1 MKILYLSQYYPP
13 EMGAPAARVS
23 AMARRWAGLGHR
35 VTVLTAFPNHPSGVI
50 PGRYRGLYRLEEDD
64 QGVRVRRC
72 FIYPAPNR
80 GVWLRSAC
88 YASFAVSSVLEG
100 YLAPE
105 RPDVVLAT
113 SPQLLVAL
121 SGWTVSRLKGVPL
134 VVEIRDLWPD
144 SIAAVG
150 ALEADSLAMSALRL
164 AERFVYRQADLIVSV
179 TESFVEHLRR
189 NGARRVVVIMN
200 GADPGLFR
208 PLEDTAAVRKRFA
221 LGDRFVA
228 CFAGT
233 LGMAHG
239 LETVL
244 DAAEVL
250 RDDPR
255 FLFWLVGDGA
265 RRAELE
271 REAKRR
277 ALENV
282 RFEGQV
288 PREEVP
294 KILATVDAA
303 LVLLKPDPLF
313 ESVLPS
319 KMFEAMA
326 AGRPVVLGVPGEA
339 KRLLDESG
347 GGIAIPPGD
356 ASALAA
362 AVRRLASHPEEA
374 STMGA
379 RGRRFVLARHSH
391 DALARRYLQELELL
405 VSNSRG

>member
-23 AMARRWAGLGHR
+23 AMARRWAAFGHQ
-35 VTVLTAFPNHPSGVI
+35 VTVLTAFPNHPTGVI
-50 PGRYRGLYRLEEDD
+50 PERYRHLYRLEEDD
-64 QGVRVRRC
+64 HGVRVRRC

-80 GVWLRSAC
+80 GVFLRSAC
-88 YASFAVSSVLEG
+88 YASFAATSAVEG
-100 YLAPE
+100 YLVRE

-121 SGWTVSRLKGVPL
+121 SGWAVSRLKGVPL

-150 ALEADSLAMSALRL
+150 ALRADSLAMRALRI
-164 AERFVYRQADLIVSV
+164 AERFVYRQADLVVSV
-179 TESFVEHLRR
+179 TDSFVEHLRR
-189 NGARRVVVIMN
+189 NGARRVAVIMN

-208 PLEDTAAVRKRFA
+208 PIEDTAALRERFA

-228 CFAGT
+228 CVAGT
-233 LGMAHG
+233 LGLAHG

-244 DAAEVL
+244 DAAEAL

-255 FLFWLVGDGA
+255 FLFWMVGEGA

-271 REAKRR
+271 REARR
-277 ALENV
+277 RLLENV
-282 RFEGQV
+282 RFQGQV
-288 PREEVP
+288 EREEVP
-294 KILATVDAA
+294 NILAAVDAA

-326 AGRPVVLGVPGEA
+326 AGRPVVLGVSGEA
-339 KRLLDESG
+339 KRLLEDSG
-347 GGIAIPPGD
+347 AGIAIPPGD
-356 ASALAA
+356 GRALVE
-362 AVRRLASHPEEA
+362 AVRRLASYPAEA
-374 STMGA
+374 AAMGR
-379 RGRRFVLARHSH
+379 RGREFVLARHSH
-391 DALARRYLQELELL
+391 DILARRYLEELERLL
-405 VSNSRG
+405 PS